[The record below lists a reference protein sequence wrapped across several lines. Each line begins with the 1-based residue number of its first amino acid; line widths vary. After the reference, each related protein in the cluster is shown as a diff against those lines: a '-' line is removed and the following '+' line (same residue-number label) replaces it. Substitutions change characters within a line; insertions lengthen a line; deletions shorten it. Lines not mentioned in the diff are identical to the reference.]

1 MPSPQGTQTT
11 SASTTNSASP
21 GAHDEHAGKPMPENR
36 PAGQSVQI
44 PRPELGLNVLV
55 GQSSQLVARSTDE

>member
-1 MPSPQGTQTT
+1 
-11 SASTTNSASP
+11 
-21 GAHDEHAGKPMPENR
+21 MPENR

-55 GQSSQLVARSTDE
+55 GQSSQLVAWSTDE

>member
-1 MPSPQGTQTT
+1 
-11 SASTTNSASP
+11 
-21 GAHDEHAGKPMPENR
+21 MPENR
-36 PAGQSVQI
+36 PVGQSVQI

>member
-1 MPSPQGTQTT
+1 M
-11 SASTTNSASP
+11 NSASP